1 MFPPRADRA
10 LRACQYAVG
19 DRVQRDRNG
28 IALEVTGVR
37 VIGQDG
43 KDERVQINHQPHWI
57 AAEGVR
63 PTVQTR
69 SIA

>member
-10 LRACQYAVG
+10 LRASQYAVG
-19 DRVQRDRNG
+19 DRVRRDRNG

-37 VIGQDG
+37 RERD
-43 KDERVQINHQPHWI
+43 DETVQINHQPHWI
-57 AAEGVR
+57 PAEGVR